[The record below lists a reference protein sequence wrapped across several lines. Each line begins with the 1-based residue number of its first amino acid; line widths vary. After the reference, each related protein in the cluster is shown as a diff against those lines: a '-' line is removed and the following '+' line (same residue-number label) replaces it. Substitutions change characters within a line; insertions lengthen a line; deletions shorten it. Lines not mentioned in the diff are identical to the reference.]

1 MLEGKKVLLVITGGI
16 AAYKSLEL
24 IRLLQISKASVVP
37 VMTKSAQQFLKPL
50 SVAAIAGS
58 KVYTELFDLTAES
71 EMGHIELSRSADII
85 IVAPASA
92 DFLSKMAQGICDDLA
107 TTILLATDT
116 PVLVAPSMNVRMWH
130 HPATQRNMHA
140 INSDGIFTIGPN
152 EGDMACG
159 EFGHGRMAEPAEIT
173 TFLDNYFKVGPLS
186 GKRIIVTSGTT
197 HEMIDPIRYIAN
209 RSSGA
214 QGTAIASALA
224 ALGASVILVTGPSTT
239 PSPPNVKLI
248 EVQTGREMY
257 KAVLDE
263 LPADVAVFV
272 AAVGDWYVGEVA
284 EQKIKKNN
292 GSPPS
297 LKFKENPDI
306 LHEVSNLREKRPSLV
321 IGFAAVTSDLI
332 KNAEIKLNKKNCDWI
347 IANDVSTA
355 TGIMGGDQNK
365 ISLISEKQKEDW
377 PLMSKTSV
385 ATKLAAKICE
395 SLGV

>member
-85 IVAPASA
+85 LVAPASA

-224 ALGASVILVTGPSTT
+224 ALGASVILVTGPSTM

-292 GSPPS
+292 GGPPS

-321 IGFAAVTSDLI
+321 IGFAAETSDLI
-332 KNAEIKLNKKNCDWI
+332 KNAEVKLNKK
-347 IANDVSTA
+347 
-355 TGIMGGDQNK
+355 
-365 ISLISEKQKEDW
+365 
-377 PLMSKTSV
+377 
-385 ATKLAAKICE
+385 KL
-395 SLGV
+395 

>member
-24 IRLLQISKASVVP
+24 IRLLRINKASVVP
-37 VMTKSAQQFLKPL
+37 VMTKSAQHFVTPL

-58 KVYTELFDLTAES
+58 KVYTELFDLTAEA

-85 IVAPASA
+85 LVAPASA

-140 INSDGIFTIGPN
+140 INSDGILTVGPN

-159 EFGHGRMAEPAEIT
+159 EFGHGRMAEPAEMI
-173 TFLDNYFKVGPLS
+173 TFLRNYFKVGPLS

-214 QGTAIASALA
+214 QGTAIANALA
-224 ALGASVILVTGPSTT
+224 ALGANVILVTGPSTALI
-239 PSPPNVKLI
+239 PPNVKLI
-248 EVQTGREMY
+248 QVQTGREMH

-297 LKFKENPDI
+297 LKFHENPDI

-321 IGFAAVTSDLI
+321 IGFAAETSDLI
-332 KNAEIKLNKKNCDWI
+332 KNAETKLNKKNCDWI
-347 IANDVSTA
+347 IANDVSTG

-365 ISLISEKQKEDW
+365 ISIISEKQKEDW
-377 PLMSKTSV
+377 PLMSKTLV

>member
-85 IVAPASA
+85 LVAPASA

-209 RSSGA
+209 S
-214 QGTAIASALA
+214 L
-224 ALGASVILVTGPSTT
+224 LV
-239 PSPPNVKLI
+239 
-248 EVQTGREMY
+248 
-257 KAVLDE
+257 
-263 LPADVAVFV
+263 
-272 AAVGDWYVGEVA
+272 
-284 EQKIKKNN
+284 
-292 GSPPS
+292 
-297 LKFKENPDI
+297 
-306 LHEVSNLREKRPSLV
+306 LR
-321 IGFAAVTSDLI
+321 G
-332 KNAEIKLNKKNCDWI
+332 
-347 IANDVSTA
+347 
-355 TGIMGGDQNK
+355 Q
-365 ISLISEKQKEDW
+365 Q
-377 PLMSKTSV
+377 
-385 ATKLAAKICE
+385 
-395 SLGV
+395 